1 MTIFKIVALLLYI
14 ELSHDLSMG
23 GCMGENKGQVEKH
36 YMVQGHNI
44 EYWSILNTDRK
55 IQYWICII

>member
-1 MTIFKIVALLLYI
+1 MIIFKIVALLLYI

-44 EYWSILNTDRK
+44 EY
-55 IQYWICII
+55 